1 MENYSAEIKFSNP
14 SFITLALSYDAD
26 ITHELERGEDVYL
39 VAVGEVK
46 NELTEVF
53 EKTGFSG
60 DHSRNTIPATFTC
73 GSVTVTKKLDL
84 GNDFIEAELIKSITA
99 DALPIKASKVS
110 YEYDNEFAPETLYVA
125 ATFHLPEFTVKL

>member
-1 MENYSAEIKFSNP
+1 MEDYSAEIKFSKP
-14 SFITLALSYDAD
+14 SFTTLALSYDAD

-60 DHSRNTIPATFTC
+60 DHSRNTVPATFTC
-73 GSVTVTKKLDL
+73 GSATVTKKLDL
-84 GNDFIEAELIKSITA
+84 GNDFIEVELIKSITA
-99 DALPIKASKVS
+99 DILPIKASKAS
-110 YEYDNEFAPETLYVA
+110 YECDNEFATGTLYVT
-125 ATFHLPEFTVKL
+125 ATFQLPDFTVKL

>member
-1 MENYSAEIKFSNP
+1 MEDYSAEIKFSNP
-14 SFITLALSYDAD
+14 SFTTLALSYDAG

-39 VAVGEVK
+39 VAVGEIK

-60 DHSRNTIPATFTC
+60 DHSRNTAPATFTC
-73 GSVTVTKKLDL
+73 GSATVTKKLDL

-99 DALPIKASKVS
+99 DMLPIKASKVS
-110 YEYDNEFAPETLYVA
+110 HEYDNEFAPGTLYVT
-125 ATFHLPEFTVKL
+125 ATFQLPDFTVKL